1 MSGHTKQNQ
10 AHKMPVNLRFRAAR
24 SGLISVGDGLA
35 LLMLPILFVQYWP
48 LIVLQARR
56 WMDDLE
62 SMATIYPT
70 LAGRSFWWLPLL
82 DPGQHEEHGNE

>member
-1 MSGHTKQNQ
+1 
-10 AHKMPVNLRFRAAR
+10 
-24 SGLISVGDGLA
+24 
-35 LLMLPILFVQYWP
+35 MLPILFVQYWP

-70 LAGRSFWWLPLL
+70 LAGRSFWWLPLQ